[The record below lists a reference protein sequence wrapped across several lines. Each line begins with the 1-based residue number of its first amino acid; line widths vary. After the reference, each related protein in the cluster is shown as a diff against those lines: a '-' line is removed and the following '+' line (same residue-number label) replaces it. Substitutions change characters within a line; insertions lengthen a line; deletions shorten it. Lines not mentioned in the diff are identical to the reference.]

1 MVIAKYLLD
10 TDWAVY
16 YLRGKT
22 LFVNS
27 IDQFQREGLAIS
39 IISIAEYFMRGFI
52 GSSNPE
58 KKEIALLN
66 FLEGLRIFSFT
77 KPVARIFGQK
87 RAKFRNMGFTIGDM
101 DLLIACI
108 AEYHSLTILTNNRKH
123 FERVPGNIELFS
135 LSS

>member
-39 IISIAEYFMRGFI
+39 IISIAELYEGVYW
-52 GSSNPE
+52 SSNPE

-77 KPVARIFGQK
+77 KPVARLFGQK
-87 RAKFRNMGFTIGDM
+87 RAKLRNMGFTIGDM

-123 FERVPGNIELFS
+123 FERVPGNIELLS
-135 LSS
+135 LPL

>member
-39 IISIAEYFMRGFI
+39 IMSIAELYEGVYW
-52 GSSNPE
+52 SSNPE

-77 KPVARIFGQK
+77 KPVARLFGQK
-87 RAKFRNMGFTIGDM
+87 RAKLRNMGFTIGDM
-101 DLLIACI
+101 DCL
-108 AEYHSLTILTNNRKH
+108 HSGVSQPNNLDK
-123 FERVPGNIELFS
+123 
-135 LSS
+135 